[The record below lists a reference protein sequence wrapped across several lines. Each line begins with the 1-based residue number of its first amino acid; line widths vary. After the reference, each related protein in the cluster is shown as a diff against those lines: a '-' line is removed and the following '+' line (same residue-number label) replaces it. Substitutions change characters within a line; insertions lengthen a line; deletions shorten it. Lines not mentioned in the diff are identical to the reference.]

1 MNTTIMNTSTKQ
13 TRTRDADYLF
23 FTDANREATAI
34 IFRVEGKELK
44 AIKNSKIYA
53 FFPTAKE
60 AHQNFYIHPVLMG
73 LLSNVD
79 SVIYVDV
86 KKAMYEI
93 YPFYKKYR
101 HRALDDSVWKDIV
114 ESAEA
119 LEKKWNGN
127 LWVRR
132 VMLNLVN
139 ELDKESQEMQREAAG
154 GNVENH
160 ASKAA

>member
-1 MNTTIMNTSTKQ
+1 MC
-13 TRTRDADYLF
+13 
-23 FTDANREATAI
+23 
-34 IFRVEGKELK
+34 GK
-44 AIKNSKIYA
+44 
-53 FFPTAKE
+53 T
-60 AHQNFYIHPVLMG
+60 
-73 LLSNVD
+73 LL
-79 SVIYVDV
+79 
-86 KKAMYEI
+86 
-93 YPFYKKYR
+93 
-101 HRALDDSVWKDIV
+101 
-114 ESAEA
+114 SAEA